1 VELEAD
7 LMVVVVVMLYV
18 WLIGRK
24 TEKLQLRR
32 EILRLLQACGIRI
45 VKGFMINGM
54 ECIKIN

>member
-1 VELEAD
+1 MELEAD